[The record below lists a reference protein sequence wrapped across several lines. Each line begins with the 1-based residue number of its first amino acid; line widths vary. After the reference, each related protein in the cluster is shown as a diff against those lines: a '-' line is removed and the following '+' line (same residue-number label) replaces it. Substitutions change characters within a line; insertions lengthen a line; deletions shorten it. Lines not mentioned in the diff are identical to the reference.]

1 MLGIAAYVYSPVML
15 AMVPTLSG
23 GQLAGSAA
31 GGVNAFWQ
39 LGSTIVPTV
48 VGLVYGATGSFQV
61 VFLVLAAGPLL
72 GIVPMLGLRTA
83 DIHEHLPPTPTAST
97 DSDCTGR
104 PLLATNGKD

>member
-1 MLGIAAYVYSPVML
+1 M
-15 AMVPTLSG
+15 
-23 GQLAGSAA
+23 
-31 GGVNAFWQ
+31 
-39 LGSTIVPTV
+39 PTV

-83 DIHEHLPPTPTAST
+83 DIHEHLPPTAATNSEPT
-97 DSDCTGR
+97 GQ